1 MTGDGTATLV
11 WLSPAHPTASQ
22 RIALGTWARAHGVEL
37 VDPVD
42 ERPPTIRVDP
52 AVAAAVD
59 GWLDEAHDAMEG
71 RDGATVDRTL
81 AAAEALLRA
90 HAALTQAAWQM
101 AEIER
106 ARAARWRRI
115 PPTDDEAADRAWVRA
130 EGLDG
135 GRVTGAGEDGATARA
150 LAAQVVIEQHPDL
163 DVWIDSRVVNSSPTS
178 LYAGPHDVVV
188 TFEGAPVWASWI
200 DVSAGAS
207 VVRPDAA
214 SAPPCSS
221 ADVMHAGTS
230 GSAVIP
236 ERVRCGRWIA
246 STPGHRPDAVRI
258 AMCSASHCGPL
269 LDWESGP
276 RWEAAEPGTGHV
288 ELAGAHWP
296 AWASWTLAG
305 AGALVA
311 SGTAILVV
319 EALRSPVSETRFVS
333 GGLAVGK

>member
-1 MTGDGTATLV
+1 MTGDATATLV

-22 RIALGTWARAHGVEL
+22 RIALQTWARAHGVEL

-52 AVAAAVD
+52 AVVAAVD

-90 HAALTQAAWQM
+90 HAALPQAAWQM

-106 ARAARWRRI
+106 ARTARWRRI
-115 PPTDDEAADRAWVRA
+115 PPTDEEAADRAWVRA

-135 GRVTGAGEDGATARA
+135 GRVTGAGEDAAAPRA
-150 LAAQVVIEQHPDL
+150 PAAELVIERKPDW
-163 DVWIDSRVVNSSPTS
+163 DVWIDSRVVNSGPTS
-178 LYAGPHDVVV
+178 LYAGPHDLVV

-200 DVSAGAS
+200 DVPAGAS
-207 VVRPDAA
+207 VVRPDAP

-221 ADVMHAGTS
+221 ADVMRARAS
-230 GSAVIP
+230 GSAVTA

-246 STPGHRPDAVRI
+246 STPGHRPDAVRM

-269 LDWESGP
+269 LDWQSAP
-276 RWEAAEPGTGHV
+276 RWEAVELGTGHA

-296 AWASWTLAG
+296 AWAGWTLAG

-311 SGTAILVV
+311 SGTAVLVL
-319 EALRSPVSETRFVS
+319 EALRSPGSETRFVS